1 MDTGLLIVSLVFFL
15 IGIGL
20 IVSAYKAY
28 KKSKFFTAANL
39 QPIDYINEGPV
50 KVKGKI
56 VTDKTLSSPFSKKP
70 CIYYRY
76 RTISTRFK
84 SATGSAISSKA
95 AQQIVAS
102 GENSLP
108 FDVDDGTGHIHINT
122 EGADFLGLDDVDYYI
137 SSSNETLSLGERIKR
152 LKEMGESDFKK
163 SKKPVHVP
171 EDLIPYD
178 GPSHTTKYDY
188 LFGDTY
194 ISPDSEIVV
203 VGSAEQ
209 LADNGFEIRKK
220 PIMLI
225 AKDEELIKSDLSNT
239 NTLRFFA
246 VGIGMLLLGVVFII
260 IGM

>member
-1 MDTGLLIVSLVFFL
+1 MDTGLLVVSLVFLL

-20 IVSAYKAY
+20 IISAYKVY
-28 KKSKFFTAANL
+28 KKFKFFIAAEL
-39 QPIDYINEGPV
+39 QSIDYINEGPV
-50 KVKGKI
+50 KIKGKI
-56 VTDKTLSSPFSKKP
+56 IADKTLSSPYSKKP

-76 RTISTRFK
+76 RTISTKFK
-84 SATGSAISSKA
+84 SATGSAILSKA

-102 GENSLP
+102 GENSVS
-108 FDVDDGTGHIHINT
+108 FEVDDGTGRINVNT
-122 EGADFLGLDDVDYYI
+122 EGADFLGLDDINHYV
-137 SSSNETLSLGERIKR
+137 SSSNETLSLKERIKR

-163 SKKPVHVP
+163 SKKPVHIP

-178 GPSHTTKYDY
+178 GSLHHSKYAY
-188 LFGDTY
+188 IFGDTY
-194 ISPDSEIVV
+194 IPIDSEIVV
-203 VGSAEQ
+203 VGYAEKP
-209 LADNGFEIRKK
+209 ADKGFQIRKK

>member
-1 MDTGLLIVSLVFFL
+1 MDTGLLVVSLVFLL

-28 KKSKFFTAANL
+28 KKFKFFMEAKL
-39 QPIDYINEGPV
+39 QSIDYIKTGPV
-50 KVKGKI
+50 KIKGKI
-56 VTDKTLSSPFSKKP
+56 IADKTLSSPYSKKP
-70 CIYYRY
+70 CVYYRY
-76 RTISTRFK
+76 RTISMKLK
-84 SATGSAISSKA
+84 SATGGPSSTKA

-102 GENSLP
+102 GENSLS
-108 FDVDDGTGHIHINT
+108 FDVDDGTGRININT
-122 EGADFLGLDDVDYYI
+122 ERADFLGLDDINYYV

-163 SKKPVHVP
+163 SKKPVHIP
-171 EDLIPYD
+171 EDLISYND
-178 GPSHTTKYDY
+178 SLHRSKYDY

-194 ISPDSEIVV
+194 IPTDSEIVV

-209 LADNGFEIRKK
+209 LTDKGFQIRKK

-225 AKDEELIKSDLSNT
+225 AKEEDLIKNSLSNT
-239 NTLRFFA
+239 NTLRTFA
-246 VGIGMLLLGVVFII
+246 VGIAMLLLGVFFII

>member
-1 MDTGLLIVSLVFFL
+1 MDTGLLIVSLVFIL

-20 IVSAYKAY
+20 IMSAYKAY
-28 KKSKFFTAANL
+28 KKYKFFTSAEL
-39 QPIDYINEGPV
+39 QSIDYINEGPV

-76 RTISTRFK
+76 RTVSTRFK
-84 SATGSAISSKA
+84 SATGGSSPSKA

-102 GENSLP
+102 GENSLS
-108 FDVDDGTGHIHINT
+108 FDLDDGTGHIHINT
-122 EGADFLGLDDVDYYI
+122 EGADFLGLDNINYYV
-137 SSSNETLSLGERIKR
+137 SSSNEVLSLKERIKR

-163 SKKPVHVP
+163 SKKPVHIP

-178 GPSHTTKYDY
+178 GSFHSSKYDY
-188 LFGDTY
+188 IFGDAC
-194 ISPDSEIVV
+194 IPADSEIVV
-203 VGSAEQ
+203 VGSAEKP
-209 LADNGFEIRKK
+209 ADNRFQISKK

-225 AKDEELIKSDLSNT
+225 AKEEELIKSALANT
-239 NTLRFFA
+239 NTMRFVA

>member
-28 KKSKFFTAANL
+28 KKFNFFTSAKL
-39 QPIDYINEGPV
+39 QSIDNINTGPV
-50 KVKGKI
+50 KIKGKI
-56 VTDKTLSSPFSKKP
+56 ITDKTLSSPYSKKP
-70 CIYYRY
+70 CVYYKY
-76 RTISTRFK
+76 RTISMKFK
-84 SATGSAISSKA
+84 SATGGPRASGA

-102 GENSLP
+102 GENSLS
-108 FDVDDGTGHIHINT
+108 FDVDDGAGRIHVNT
-122 EGADFLGLDDVDYYI
+122 EGADFLGLDEINYYV

-163 SKKPVHVP
+163 SKKPVHIP

-178 GPSHTTKYDY
+178 DSLNRSKYDY
-188 LFGDTY
+188 LFGDAY

-209 LADNGFEIRKK
+209 LAGNSIQISKK

-225 AKDEELIKSDLSNT
+225 ANEEDLIKNNLSNT
-239 NTLRFFA
+239 NTLRIFVA
-246 VGIGMLLLGVVFII
+246 GIAMLLLGVFFII
-260 IGM
+260 IGI